1 MVYHFAILSDE
12 VEDFRREIDI
22 DGEATFREL
31 HDALLKTCEY
41 KDDLM
46 TSFFLCADDWS
57 KDMEI
62 TMIDMFEGEPR
73 EDVYGRGARETRV
86 MDRTHLD
93 DVLRPEPGDK
103 LMFLFDPMC
112 ERHLY
117 MQVKAVEEKRH
128 LAAPVVTLTAGKAP
142 KQTEDIEKLVRG
154 LDEEAAGM
162 YGDDDWDP
170 SEIDEEG
177 YQSLDDIEAAGSGP
191 LF

>member
-22 DGEATFREL
+22 DAEATFREL

-41 KDDLM
+41 KADQM

-62 TMIDMFEGEPR
+62 TMVDMFEGETR
-73 EDVYGRGARETRV
+73 TDEFGRGARETRV

-93 DVLRPEPGDK
+93 DVLSTEPGDK

-117 MQVKAVEEKRH
+117 MQVKAVEAKRH
-128 LAAPVVTLTAGKAP
+128 LVVPVVTLSQGKAP
-142 KQTEDIEKLVRG
+142 KQTEDIDKLVRG

-170 SEIDEEG
+170 SEIDAEG
-177 YQSLDDIEAAGSGP
+177 YQSLDDIEGAGT
-191 LF
+191 F